1 MFSQAYR
8 GLTGMRECGD
18 SRMYRSETDAA
29 GAARGAS
36 GAGVRRGLPEGRIA
50 PRARAVCGGLAA
62 VALLVLVLVGAACSR
77 PEREVILATTT
88 STQDSGLLD
97 VLVPRFE
104 EKTGYKV
111 KVIAVGTGQALAM
124 AREGNAD
131 VVLVH
136 APAAEKEAVAQ
147 GYCVDRRLVMHN
159 DFVIVGPPSDPAGI
173 RGKTKAVEAL
183 QAIARTRSPFVSRGD
198 DSGTH
203 KMELALWQ
211 KAGLSP
217 SPGDWYIQSG
227 SGMGVT
233 LNLASEKGGYTL
245 TDRATYLALRKNL
258 HLEIMVE
265 GDPALLNVYHVML
278 VNPEKFPGVNEKG
291 ARAFADFMVSPEAQK
306 LIGQFG
312 VDRFGQPLFFPDA
325 GKSEEE
331 LGG

>member
-1 MFSQAYR
+1 M
-8 GLTGMRECGD
+8 LVLLV
-18 SRMYRSETDAA
+18 
-29 GAARGAS
+29 
-36 GAGVRRGLPEGRIA
+36 AGV
-50 PRARAVCGGLAA
+50 
-62 VALLVLVLVGAACSR
+62 ACSQPR
-77 PEREVILATTT
+77 KEVILATTT

-111 KVIAVGTGQALAM
+111 KVIAVGTGQALTM
-124 AREGNAD
+124 AKQGNAD
-131 VVLVH
+131 VVLAH
-136 APAAEKEAVAQ
+136 APAAEKEVVVQ

-159 DFVIVGPPSDPAGI
+159 DFIIVGPPSDPAGI
-173 RGKTKAVEAL
+173 KGKKKAAEAL
-183 QAIARTRSPFVSRGD
+183 QAVAQSRSPFVSRGD

-203 KMELALWQ
+203 KMELSLWN
-211 KAGLSP
+211 KVGLTP
-217 SPGDWYIQSG
+217 TPGDWYIQSG

-233 LNLASEKGGYTL
+233 LNVASEKAGYTL

-258 HLEIMVE
+258 HLDIMVE
-265 GDPALLNVYHVML
+265 GDAVLLNIYHVML
-278 VNPEKFPGVNEKG
+278 VNPQKFPKINQKG
-291 ARAFADFMVSPEAQK
+291 ARAFADFMVSPESQK